1 MRRRP
6 RAAHKSPHPFLPAA
20 HKSAHSELVAGR
32 ARRRQR
38 AAHNTAHPS
47 LPAAHK
53 SAHPELVEGRA
64 RSRPGLTGIAAA
76 LIPLLLLLAALAPA
90 CAPSAGNNAAAA
102 LTLEQAIGQML
113 LVGFRGTELTE
124 PTAAMLRDLQP
135 GGVILFDRDG
145 PSGGELARNITDR
158 AQLQALTAQ
167 LQEQAPI
174 PYFIAIDAEGG
185 YVNRL
190 KEKYGFAL
198 KVPTAQKLGA
208 RPAAETAAL
217 AGQLA
222 AEMRAVG
229 LNWNL
234 APVVDV
240 NVNPESPA
248 IGAIE
253 RSFSADPAVV
263 AAQAQAF
270 SGAMRQRQV
279 IPTLKHFP
287 GHGSAAG
294 DTHRG
299 VTDVTATYRRELE
312 LAPYRELIAGGYAD
326 AIMTAHIVNR
336 RLDAAGRPAT
346 LSPAIIDGLLRQEL
360 GFAGVV
366 VSDDMQMGAIVAQY
380 GPEEAAIAAVQAGV
394 DVILLANQQGDYDLQ
409 RVYGVREALLQ
420 AVAAGVIPE
429 ERIYQS
435 TERILALKERYG
447 IR

>member
-1 MRRRP
+1 MDALPSNRPCRRRP
-6 RAAHKSPHPFLPAA
+6 WLTRPA
-20 HKSAHSELVAGR
+20 V
-32 ARRRQR
+32 
-38 AAHNTAHPS
+38 
-47 LPAAHK
+47 
-53 SAHPELVEGRA
+53 
-64 RSRPGLTGIAAA
+64 GLA
-76 LIPLLLLLAALAPA
+76 LLLLLLSALAPA
-90 CAPSAGNNAAAA
+90 CQLLNSKDAAAS
-102 LTLEQAIGQML
+102 LTLEQAVGQML
-113 LVGFRGTELTE
+113 LVGFRGETVEE
-124 PTAAMLRDLQP
+124 PAAALLRDIQP

-145 PSGGELARNITDR
+145 PSGGELVRNITSR
-158 AQLQALTAQ
+158 EQLQALTGQ
-167 LQEQAPI
+167 LQEQANL

-190 KEKYGFAL
+190 KEKYGFTL

-222 AEMRAVG
+222 DEMRAVG

-253 RSFSADPAVV
+253 RSFSPDPAIV
-263 AAQAQAF
+263 AAHAHAF
-270 SGAMRQRQV
+270 SDAMRQRQV

-287 GHGSAAG
+287 GHGSATG

-299 VTDVTATYRRELE
+299 VADVTATYNRELE
-312 LAPYRELIAGGYAD
+312 LAPYRELINGGYAD

-336 RLDAAGRPAT
+336 NLDAAARPAT
-346 LSPAIIDGLLRQEL
+346 LSPAIINGLLRQEL

-366 VSDDMQMGAIVAQY
+366 VSDDMQMAAIVAEY

-394 DVILLANQQGDYDLQ
+394 DVILLANQQGDYDRQ
-409 RVYGVREALLQ
+409 RVYRVRDALLQ
-420 AVAAGVIPE
+420 AVADGALTE

-435 TERILALKERYG
+435 AARILALKERYG
-447 IR
+447 LTASAN

>member
-1 MRRRP
+1 MDALPSTRPCRRHWLTRP
-6 RAAHKSPHPFLPAA
+6 A
-20 HKSAHSELVAGR
+20 V
-32 ARRRQR
+32 
-38 AAHNTAHPS
+38 
-47 LPAAHK
+47 
-53 SAHPELVEGRA
+53 
-64 RSRPGLTGIAAA
+64 GLA
-76 LIPLLLLLAALAPA
+76 LLLILLSALAPA
-90 CAPSAGNNAAAA
+90 CRLFNNFNSKDAAAA
-102 LTLEQAIGQML
+102 LTLEQAVGQML
-113 LVGFRGTELTE
+113 LVGFRGATVDE
-124 PTAAMLRDLQP
+124 PAATLLRDIQP

-145 PSGGELARNITDR
+145 PSGGELVRNITSR
-158 AQLQALTAQ
+158 EQLQALTAQ
-167 LQEQAPI
+167 LQEQAAI

-190 KEKYGFAL
+190 KEKYGFTL

-208 RPAAETAAL
+208 RPVAETAAL

-222 AEMRAVG
+222 DEMRAVG

-253 RSFSADPAVV
+253 RSFSPDPAIV
-263 AAQAQAF
+263 AAHAQAF
-270 SGAMRQRQV
+270 SDAMRQRQV

-294 DTHRG
+294 DTHLG
-299 VTDVTATYRRELE
+299 VADVTATYDRERE
-312 LAPYRELIAGGYAD
+312 LAPYRELINGGYAD

-336 RLDAAGRPAT
+336 NLDAAARPAT
-346 LSPAIIDGLLRQEL
+346 LSPAIINGLLRQEL

-366 VSDDMQMGAIVAQY
+366 VSDDMQMAAIVAEY

-394 DVILLANQQGDYDLQ
+394 DVILLANQQGDYDRQ
-409 RVYGVREALLQ
+409 RVYRVRDALLQ
-420 AVAAGVIPE
+420 AVADGVLTE

-435 TERILALKERYG
+435 AARILALKERYG
-447 IR
+447 LIAPAN

>member
-1 MRRRP
+1 MRR
-6 RAAHKSPHPFLPAA
+6 HPHL
-20 HKSAHSELVAGR
+20 
-32 ARRRQR
+32 
-38 AAHNTAHPS
+38 TA
-47 LPAAHK
+47 
-53 SAHPELVEGRA
+53 
-64 RSRPGLTGIAAA
+64 IAAA

-90 CAPSAGNNAAAA
+90 CAPSTDKDAAAA
-102 LTLEQAIGQML
+102 LTLEQAVGQML

-124 PTAAMLRDLQP
+124 SAAAMLRDLQP

-167 LQEQAPI
+167 LQEQAAI

-208 RPAAETAAL
+208 QPAAETAAL

-222 AEMRAVG
+222 VEMRAVG

-294 DTHRG
+294 DTHLG

-346 LSPAIIDGLLRQEL
+346 LSPAIINGLLRQEL

-380 GPEEAAIAAVQAGV
+380 GPAEAAIAAVQAGV

-409 RVYGVREALLQ
+409 RVYEVREALLQ
-420 AVAAGVIPE
+420 AIAAGVILE

-435 TERILALKERYG
+435 AERILALKERYG

>member
-1 MRRRP
+1 MDTLPSTRPMRRRP
-6 RAAHKSPHPFLPAA
+6 WLTKAA
-20 HKSAHSELVAGR
+20 V
-32 ARRRQR
+32 
-38 AAHNTAHPS
+38 
-47 LPAAHK
+47 
-53 SAHPELVEGRA
+53 
-64 RSRPGLTGIAAA
+64 GLA
-76 LIPLLLLLAALAPA
+76 LLILLSALAPA
-90 CAPSAGNNAAAA
+90 CQLLNSKDAAAA
-102 LTLEQAIGQML
+102 LTLEQAVGQML
-113 LVGFRGTELTE
+113 LVGFRGETVDE
-124 PTAAMLRDLQP
+124 PAAALLRDLQP

-145 PSGGELARNITDR
+145 PSGGELVRNITSR
-158 AQLQALTAQ
+158 EQLQALTAQ
-167 LQEQAPI
+167 LQEQANL

-190 KEKYGFAL
+190 KEKYGFTL

-208 RPAAETAAL
+208 RPVAETAAL

-222 AEMRAVG
+222 DEMRAVG

-253 RSFSADPAVV
+253 RSFSPDPAIV
-263 AAQAQAF
+263 AAHAQAF
-270 SGAMRQRQV
+270 SDAMRQRQV

-294 DTHRG
+294 DTHLG
-299 VTDVTATYRRELE
+299 VADVTATYDRELE
-312 LAPYRELIAGGYAD
+312 LAPYRELIDGGYAD

-336 RLDAAGRPAT
+336 NLDAAARPAT
-346 LSPAIIDGLLRQEL
+346 LSPAIINGLLRQEL

-366 VSDDMQMGAIVAQY
+366 VSDDMQMAAIVAEY

-394 DVILLANQQGDYDLQ
+394 DVILLANQQGDYDRQ
-409 RVYGVREALLQ
+409 RVYRVRDALLQ
-420 AVAAGVIPE
+420 AVADGALTE

-435 TERILALKERYG
+435 AARILALKERYG
-447 IR
+447 LR

>member
-1 MRRRP
+1 M
-6 RAAHKSPHPFLPAA
+6 AALPSNPPVHPSCP
-20 HKSAHSELVAGR
+20 AGR
-32 ARRRQR
+32 
-38 AAHNTAHPS
+38 N
-47 LPAAHK
+47 
-53 SAHPELVEGRA
+53 SAHPELVEGWLR
-64 RSRPGLTGIAAA
+64 RRPGLTGIAAA
-76 LIPLLLLLAALAPA
+76 LIPLLLLLAAVAPA
-90 CAPSAGNNAAAA
+90 CAPAAGKDAAA
-102 LTLEQAIGQML
+102 LTLEQAVGQML
-113 LVGFRGTELTE
+113 LVGFRGTELTGSA
-124 PTAAMLRDLQP
+124 AAMLRDIQP

-167 LQEQAPI
+167 LQEQAAI

-222 AEMRAVG
+222 AEMRDMG

-294 DTHRG
+294 DTHLG

-346 LSPAIIDGLLRQEL
+346 LSPAIIAGLLRQEL
-360 GFAGVV
+360 GFAGLV

-409 RVYGVREALLQ
+409 RVYGVRDALLQ

-435 TERILALKERYG
+435 VERILELKDRYG
-447 IR
+447 LR

>member
-1 MRRRP
+1 MDALPSTRPMRRRP
-6 RAAHKSPHPFLPAA
+6 WLTRPA
-20 HKSAHSELVAGR
+20 V
-32 ARRRQR
+32 
-38 AAHNTAHPS
+38 
-47 LPAAHK
+47 
-53 SAHPELVEGRA
+53 
-64 RSRPGLTGIAAA
+64 GLA
-76 LIPLLLLLAALAPA
+76 LLLILLSALAPA
-90 CAPSAGNNAAAA
+90 CQLLNSKDAATS
-102 LTLEQAIGQML
+102 LTLEQAVGQML
-113 LVGFRGTELTE
+113 LVGFRGETVDE
-124 PTAAMLRDLQP
+124 PAAALLRDIQP

-145 PSGGELARNITDR
+145 PSGGELVRNITSR
-158 AQLQALTAQ
+158 EQLQALTAQ
-167 LQEQAPI
+167 LQEPAAI

-190 KEKYGFAL
+190 KEKYGFTL

-208 RPAAETAAL
+208 RPVAETAAL

-222 AEMRAVG
+222 EEMRAVG

-253 RSFSADPAVV
+253 RSFSPDPAIV
-263 AAQAQAF
+263 AVHAQAF
-270 SGAMRQRQV
+270 SDAMRQRQV

-299 VTDVTATYRRELE
+299 VADVTATYDRERE
-312 LAPYRELIAGGYAD
+312 LAPYRELINGGYAD

-336 RLDAAGRPAT
+336 NLDAAARPAT
-346 LSPAIIDGLLRQEL
+346 LSPAIISGLLRQEL

-366 VSDDMQMGAIVAQY
+366 VSDDMQMAAIVAEY

-394 DVILLANQQGDYDLQ
+394 DVILLANQQGDYDRQ
-409 RVYGVREALLQ
+409 RVYRVRDALLQ
-420 AVAAGVIPE
+420 AVADGALTE

-435 TERILALKERYG
+435 AGRILALKERYG
-447 IR
+447 LTASAN

>member
-1 MRRRP
+1 MDALPSTRPCCRRP
-6 RAAHKSPHPFLPAA
+6 WLTRAA
-20 HKSAHSELVAGR
+20 V
-32 ARRRQR
+32 
-38 AAHNTAHPS
+38 
-47 LPAAHK
+47 
-53 SAHPELVEGRA
+53 
-64 RSRPGLTGIAAA
+64 GLA
-76 LIPLLLLLAALAPA
+76 LLLLLLSALAPA
-90 CAPSAGNNAAAA
+90 CQLLNSKDAAAA
-102 LTLEQAIGQML
+102 LTLEQAVGQML
-113 LVGFRGTELTE
+113 LVGFRGETVEE
-124 PTAAMLRDLQP
+124 PVAALLRDLQP

-145 PSGGELARNITDR
+145 PSGGELVRNITSR
-158 AQLQALTAQ
+158 EQLQALTAQ
-167 LQEQAPI
+167 LQEQAAL

-190 KEKYGFAL
+190 KEKYGFTL

-222 AEMRAVG
+222 EEMRAVG

-253 RSFSADPAVV
+253 RSFSPDPAIV
-263 AAQAQAF
+263 AAHAQAF
-270 SGAMRQRQV
+270 SDAMRQRQV

-294 DTHRG
+294 DTHLG
-299 VTDVTATYRRELE
+299 VADVTATYDRERE
-312 LAPYRELIAGGYAD
+312 LAPYRELINGGYAD

-336 RLDAAGRPAT
+336 NLDAAARPAT
-346 LSPAIIDGLLRQEL
+346 LSPAIINGLLRQEL
-360 GFAGVV
+360 GFAGIV
-366 VSDDMQMGAIVAQY
+366 VSDDMQMAAIVAEY

-394 DVILLANQQGDYDLQ
+394 DVILLANQQGDYDRQ
-409 RVYGVREALLQ
+409 RVYRVRDALLQ
-420 AVAAGVIPE
+420 AVADGALTE

-435 TERILALKERYG
+435 AARILALKERYG
-447 IR
+447 IIASAN

>member
-1 MRRRP
+1 M
-6 RAAHKSPHPFLPAA
+6 AAIPSNHPAYPAWP
-20 HKSAHSELVAGR
+20 
-32 ARRRQR
+32 

-47 LPAAHK
+47 WPAGRNT
-53 SAHPELVEGRA
+53 AHPELVEGRA
-64 RSRPGLTGIAAA
+64 RRRPRLAGIAAA

-90 CAPSAGNNAAAA
+90 CAPAAGKEAAAD
-102 LTLEQAIGQML
+102 LTLEQALGQML
-113 LVGFRGTELTE
+113 LVGFRGTELTAAA
-124 PTAAMLRDLQP
+124 AAMLRDLQP

-167 LQEQAPI
+167 LQEQATI

-208 RPAAETAAL
+208 QPAAETAAL

-270 SGAMRQRQV
+270 SGALRQRQV

-294 DTHRG
+294 DTHLG

-346 LSPAIIDGLLRQEL
+346 LSPAIINGLLRQEL

-380 GPEEAAIAAVQAGV
+380 GPAEAAIAAVQAGV

-409 RVYGVREALLQ
+409 RVYGVRDALLQ

-435 TERILALKERYG
+435 AERILALKDRYG

>member
-1 MRRRP
+1 MVALP
-6 RAAHKSPHPFLPAA
+6 LNPAA
-20 HKSAHSELVAGR
+20 PPEPIAGRIPGRPGPNSAHPELVEGWI
-32 ARRRQR
+32 
-38 AAHNTAHPS
+38 PS
-47 LPAAHK
+47 RPGYH

-64 RSRPGLTGIAAA
+64 SRRSWLPLPAAI
-76 LIPLLLLLAALAPA
+76 LVLLLLLAALAPA
-90 CAPSAGNNAAAA
+90 CAPSDSKNPAAA
-102 LTLEQAIGQML
+102 LTLEQAVGQML
-113 LVGFRGTELTE
+113 LVGFRGTEVDE
-124 PTAAMLRDLQP
+124 PTAQMLRDIQP

-145 PSGGELARNITDR
+145 PSGGELPRNIADR
-158 AQLQALTAQ
+158 NQLQALTAQ
-167 LQEQAPI
+167 LQEQAEI

-198 KVPTAQKLGA
+198 KVPTAEKLGL
-208 RPAAETAAL
+208 RPVSETAAI

-222 AEMRAVG
+222 DEMREMG

-240 NVNPESPA
+240 NVNPESTA

-253 RSFSADPAVV
+253 RSFSADPSVV
-263 AAQAQAF
+263 ADQAQAF
-270 SGAMRQRQV
+270 SAAMRQRQV

-294 DTHRG
+294 DTHLG
-299 VTDVTATYRRELE
+299 VTDVTATYRRDLE
-312 LAPYRELIAGGYAD
+312 LAPYRELIDGGYAD
-326 AIMTAHIVNR
+326 ALMTAHIVNR
-336 RLDAAGRPAT
+336 NLDAAARPAT

-380 GPEEAAIAAVQAGV
+380 GPGEAAIAAAQAGV

-409 RVYGVREALLQ
+409 RVYGVRDALLQ
-420 AVAAGVIPE
+420 AVAAGVIAE
-429 ERIYQS
+429 ERIYWS
-435 TERILALKERYG
+435 AERILALKERYG